1 MTWSTFRRFVLVLG
15 CCCSA
20 MASAGLLS
28 DDENK
33 TLPKEESALALPAPP
48 NPDDLLR
55 YAVGAGASMTFTI
68 DAKSVSVGD
77 DQIVRYSSVITSPS
91 GVTNVSYEGIRCK
104 TAERKLFATG
114 RPDGSWNTLPDPE
127 WRRIS
132 SAGANSYQAT
142 LFKEFFCDGAGVAGK
157 ASTIVDRIRYKKPLR

>member
-1 MTWSTFRRFVLVLG
+1 MNMLTCRRLVLVLG
-15 CCCSA
+15 CCWSV
-20 MASAGLLS
+20 SVTAGLLS

-33 TLPKEESALALPAPP
+33 APPKEESALALPAPP
-48 NPDDLLR
+48 KPDDLLA
-55 YAVGAGASMTFTI
+55 YTVGAGASMTFAI

-91 GVTNVSYEGIRCK
+91 GAMNISYEGIRCK

-114 RPDGSWNTLPDPE
+114 RPDGSWNTLSDAV
-127 WRRIS
+127 WRRIP

-142 LFKEFFCDGAGVAGK
+142 LFREFFCDGDSVAGK
-157 ASTIVDRIRYKKPLR
+157 AATIVDRIRRKKSLR

>member
-1 MTWSTFRRFVLVLG
+1 MNRLTFSRLVLVLG
-15 CCCSA
+15 CCWSV

-28 DDENK
+28 DEDNK
-33 TLPKEESALALPAPP
+33 TLLKEESALALPAPP
-48 NPDDLLR
+48 KSDDLMR

-91 GVTNVSYEGIRCK
+91 GVMNVSYEGIRCK

-114 RPDGSWNTLPDPE
+114 GPDGSWNTLPDAE

-142 LFKEFFCDGAGVAGK
+142 LFKEFFCDGGAVAGK
-157 ASTIVDRIRYKKPLR
+157 AAAIVDRIRYKKPLR

>member
-1 MTWSTFRRFVLVLG
+1 MNLSICRRVVLALSCCWSVSV
-15 CCCSA
+15 
-20 MASAGLLS
+20 SAGLLS

-33 TLPKEESALALPAPP
+33 AVPVQESALILPAAPKS
-48 NPDDLLR
+48 DDLLR
-55 YAVGAGASMTFTI
+55 YTVGAGASMTFAI
-68 DAKSVSVGD
+68 DARSISVGE

-91 GVTNVSYEGIRCK
+91 GAVNISYEGIRCK

-114 RPDGSWNTLPDPE
+114 RPDGSWNTLADAD

-142 LFKEFFCDGAGVAGK
+142 LFREFFCDGESVAGK
-157 ASTIVDRIRYKKPLR
+157 ASTIIDRIRRKKPLR

>member
-1 MTWSTFRRFVLVLG
+1 MIMLTRRWLVLVLG
-15 CCCSA
+15 CCWSVS
-20 MASAGLLS
+20 ASAGLFS
-28 DDENK
+28 DNDNQ
-33 TLPKEESALALPAPP
+33 TPLKEEGALALPAQPKS
-48 NPDDLLR
+48 DDLLR
-55 YAVGAGASMTFTI
+55 YTVGAGASMTFAI

-91 GVTNVSYEGIRCK
+91 GAMNISYEGIRCK

-114 RPDGSWNTLPDPE
+114 RPDGTWNALPNAE

-142 LFKEFFCDGAGVAGK
+142 LFRDFFCDGDTVAGK
-157 ASTIVDRIRYKKPLR
+157 AATIVDRIRRSKSLR